1 MALDITIL
9 GSGSALPTLSRMPS
23 AHAVQSGGKTYLVDC
38 GEGTQ
43 MRLVAARIPFE
54 SIAAIFLTHAHADH
68 TLGLFGLL
76 ASMNMQRRKRSLTV
90 YGPRGF
96 EEIFWSNV
104 RFFLDRVEFKLGFVP
119 LDDDEAHQIHTDRQ
133 LNVTSIPLR
142 HRIPTVGFVFRENE
156 RPLNVRREAVRRY
169 GLTLEEIALAK
180 QGIDLHRETGE
191 EIKAAE
197 ITFRHRDPVSYA
209 YMSDTRFSERAIAM
223 VEHVDVLYHEA
234 TYMEDLAAHATETG
248 HSTTRQAA
256 EFAKRVGAN
265 RLIVGHFS
273 SRYADVAPM
282 VEEVQNSFPRAT
294 AAREGDRYR
303 VSSCNWGGGE

>member
-23 AHAVQSGGKTYLVDC
+23 AHAVQCGGKTYLVDC

-54 SIAAIFLTHAHADH
+54 SIAAIFLTHAHGDH

-76 ASMNMQRRKRSLTV
+76 ASMNMQRRKSSLTI

-96 EEIFWSNV
+96 EELFWSNV
-104 RFFLDRVEFKLGFVP
+104 RFFLDREEFKLSFVP
-119 LDDDEAHQIHTDRQ
+119 LDDDEARQIYTDRQ
-133 LNVTSIPLR
+133 LTVESIPLR

-156 RPLNVRREAVRRY
+156 RPLNVRRGAVQRY
-169 GLTLEEIALAK
+169 GLTLEEIALVK
-180 QGIDLHRETGE
+180 RGIDVHRKTGE
-191 EIKAAE
+191 VINAAQ

-223 VEHVDVLYHEA
+223 VKHVDVLYHEA
-234 TYMEDLAAHATETG
+234 TYMEHLAAHATLTG
-248 HSTTRQAA
+248 HSTTCQAA
-256 EFAKRVGAN
+256 EFAKRVGAA

-273 SRYADVAPM
+273 SRYADITPLI
-282 VEEVQNSFPRAT
+282 EEVQSSFTRTT
-294 AAREGDRYR
+294 AAKEGDRYR
-303 VSSCNWGGGE
+303 VSTCNWDSE